1 MTHRSVPLL
10 FALLLALPGAARA
23 QSESVTLDCSQV
35 PVVTGEE
42 LRSLPEITAEG
53 GELRTTLD
61 VQMKPFCIPYQDTT
75 VNPAVW
81 KMKPA
86 NLRMYVYADPKT
98 GKETWGLP
106 GPTLRLRKT
115 EPSRKGDSLS
125 ILLKNSLEPSSGEC
139 ASACPATTACKCDDP
154 VALKKLIDTCA
165 GTATQDCC
173 CVINCTQKAPN
184 CFHGQNDTNLHFH
197 GGHVSPQEPQDNPLL
212 ELRPRQRGAA
222 QPESSLHGAHGPHGN
237 VYYGEYHYRI
247 PEFGPNQA
255 PGTHW
260 YHPHKHGST
269 SLQVA
274 NGMAG
279 ALIIEGSLDD
289 FLRDYYAKKKIKYT
303 EKVLVTQQIN
313 GDLNLYT
320 LGATISP
327 PLVNGQVTPTI
338 TGEPGEIQRWRIVN
352 ATMSSVSQIKIT
364 FPANVLV
371 GQIAMDGIQFSPVNY
386 GCQPLNSFN
395 PKTMPSS
402 TWVFPCNSPPF
413 PEQVTPGNNTVYLS
427 PGNRADF
434 LVQLPFTTGVSAVR
448 RAVVG
453 EFGKEA
459 EQRVLLREKGLRAG
473 AAEDPV
479 LFSIS
484 VKGEGRLKSTGA
496 GPDFPKQSEWPAMPD
511 YLRNITD
518 AEVTGNS
525 ISVVWQQTK
534 AGTNEPLTKA
544 TSPSVQ
550 FRINGVQFD
559 PACAN
564 ITTTLG
570 TAMEWSITN
579 PTQLNHPFHI
589 HTNAFQ
595 MVSFAGVPV
604 QKTGPEPVW
613 MDTLA
618 LPKPVD
624 ATTPCSGATCP
635 AAVLRQRYEDF
646 TGIYVLHCHFLGHED
661 RGMMQMV
668 QTLCKDKPGY
678 YGLADGKT
686 PECAGTVVKAL
697 DACPTVVTPIPA
709 APAGGGR
716 N

>member
-1 MTHRSVPLL
+1 MTHRSAPLM
-10 FALLLALPGAARA
+10 FALLLALPGAAARA
-23 QSESVTLDCSQV
+23 QSQSAALDCSTI
-35 PVVTGEE
+35 PVAVGEE
-42 LRSLPEITAEG
+42 LRTIPEIPAVG
-53 GELRTTLD
+53 GALSTTLD

-81 KMKPA
+81 KMKAA
-86 NLRMYVYADPKT
+86 NLRTYVYTDPKT
-98 GKETWGLP
+98 SKVSWGLP

-115 EPSRKGDSLS
+115 EAGRKGDSLA
-125 ILLKNSLEPSSGEC
+125 ILLKNSLDPSPGEC
-139 ASACPATTACKCDDP
+139 VSACPATTVCKCDDP

-165 GTATQDCC
+165 VTATQDCC
-173 CVINCTQKAPN
+173 CAINCTQVAPN

-212 ELRPRQRGAA
+212 ELRPRPREAA
-222 QPESSLHGAHGPHGN
+222 MKESPAHASHGPRGN
-237 VYYGEYHYRI
+237 VYYGEYQYRI

-279 ALIIEGSLDD
+279 ALIIEGPLDD
-289 FLRDYYAKKKIKYT
+289 FLRDYYAGKKIKYT

-313 GDLNLYT
+313 ENLNLYT
-320 LGATISP
+320 QGATISP

-364 FPANVLV
+364 FPSNVYV

-395 PKTMPSS
+395 PKTMPAS

-413 PEQVTPGNNTVYLS
+413 PEQVAPGNNTVYLS

-434 LVQLPFTTGVSAVR
+434 LVQLPFTTGVSSVR
-448 RAVVG
+448 RQVVG
-453 EFGKEA
+453 ELGKEA
-459 EQRVLLREKGLRAG
+459 EPRVLLREKGLKAG
-473 AAEDPV
+473 SAEDPV
-479 LFSIS
+479 LFSVS
-484 VKGEGRLKSTGA
+484 VKGKGRLKSSSAT

-518 AEVTGNS
+518 AEVAGRS
-525 ISVVWQQTK
+525 QSLIWQQTK
-534 AGTNEPLTKA
+534 VGTTEPLTKA
-544 TSPSVQ
+544 TSPVAQ
-550 FRINGVQFD
+550 FMISGTQFN

-564 ITTTLG
+564 ITTALG

-604 QKTGPEPVW
+604 QKTGPDPVW

-678 YGLADGKT
+678 YGLADGKAA
-686 PECAGTVVKAL
+686 ECAGETVKGL
-697 DACPTVVTPIPA
+697 DPCTPPVTATTAPA
-709 APAGGGR
+709 AG